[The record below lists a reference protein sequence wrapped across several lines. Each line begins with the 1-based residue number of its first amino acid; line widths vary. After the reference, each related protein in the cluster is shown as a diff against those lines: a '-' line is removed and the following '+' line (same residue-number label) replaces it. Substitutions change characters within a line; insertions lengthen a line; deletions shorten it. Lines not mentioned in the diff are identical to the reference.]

1 MAGRRASPHA
11 DRAID
16 GDTIRVQLD
25 GARYT
30 VRLTSVDTPETR
42 HPTRGVE
49 PDGPEAAAYTTARL
63 TGATV
68 RLDRDPAGDDIDA
81 DGRLLRYVVPRHGD
95 PRVPVLPTTRMFTA
109 GSPGAPGAPR
119 AMEPLT

>member
-1 MAGRRASPHA
+1 MAPFAVLAWLAGAPVLTQTGIA
-11 DRAID
+11 QVDRVID

-25 GARYT
+25 GARST

-49 PDGPEAAAYTTARL
+49 PYGPEAAAY
-63 TGATV
+63 
-68 RLDRDPAGDDIDA
+68 
-81 DGRLLRYVVPRHGD
+81 GRLLRYVVPRHGD
-95 PRVPVLPTTRMFTA
+95 PRVPLLPTTRIFTA